1 MKRNIRLTIEYDGS
15 RYQGWQRLGGD
26 SSANTIQGKL
36 EAVLSKMTG
45 EDVNINGSGRTDAGV
60 HAEEYCF
67 SCMTDREIPCRNFV
81 RGMNGYLP
89 DDISILS
96 CEDVPESFHARFSCV
111 AKEYVYRI
119 HNSESKNP
127 FQTDLALHYRR
138 AMQIDL
144 MQEAANHFIGT
155 HDFGSFCS
163 NCTEDKNTVRTIY
176 KFNIEMQGDSV
187 LILVKGDGFLYNMIR
202 ILIGTLL
209 SVNEGSIAIKDL
221 DAILAA
227 RDRTL
232 AGRTVQPHGL
242 YLHRVYY
249 A

>member
-1 MKRNIRLTIEYDGS
+1 MRNLKVRMAFRGT
-15 RYQGWQRLGGD
+15 RYHGYQRQEN
-26 SSANTIQGKL
+26 ANTIQ
-36 EAVLSKMTG
+36 AVVEQALSKLLNTPTTIAG
-45 EDVNINGSGRTDAGV
+45 CSRTDAGV

-187 LILVKGDGFLYNMIR
+187 LILVKGDGFLDNMIR

-209 SVNEGSIAIKDL
+209 SVNDGAIAIKDL

>member
-26 SSANTIQGKL
+26 SNANTIQGKL
-36 EAVLSKMTG
+36 ESVLSKMTG

>member
-1 MKRNIRLTIEYDGS
+1 
-15 RYQGWQRLGGD
+15 
-26 SSANTIQGKL
+26 
-36 EAVLSKMTG
+36 
-45 EDVNINGSGRTDAGV
+45 
-60 HAEEYCF
+60 
-67 SCMTDREIPCRNFV
+67 
-81 RGMNGYLP
+81 
-89 DDISILS
+89 
-96 CEDVPESFHARFSCV
+96 
-111 AKEYVYRI
+111 
-119 HNSESKNP
+119 
-127 FQTDLALHYRR
+127 
-138 AMQIDL
+138 MQIDL